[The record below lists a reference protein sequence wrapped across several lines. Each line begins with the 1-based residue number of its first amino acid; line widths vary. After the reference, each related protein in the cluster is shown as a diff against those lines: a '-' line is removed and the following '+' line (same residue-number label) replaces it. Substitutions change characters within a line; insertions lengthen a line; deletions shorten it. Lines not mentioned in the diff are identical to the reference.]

1 MSSDN
6 HIARQGITDT
16 LQENFMPYAMSV
28 IVSRAIPEI
37 DGFKPSHRKLL
48 YTMYKMN
55 LLKGT
60 RTKSANVVGQTMK
73 LNPHGDMAIYETMVR
88 LTRGHDALLH
98 AYVDSKGNFGKAT
111 SRDMRF
117 AASRYTEV
125 KLDDIC
131 QEIFKDIE
139 KDTVDFMDNYDSSTK
154 EPMLLPTTFPNIL
167 VNANKGIAVG
177 MASSIS
183 SFNLAEVCNLT
194 IAVLEGRDVHPS
206 QYLTGPDFSTGGY
219 LLYDEKVFRAI
230 YEDGIGSVKLR
241 SKYHYEKKTN
251 CIEITEIP
259 YTTTVEA
266 IIDKIIDHIK
276 SGKVRE
282 ISDVRD
288 ETDLKGLR
296 IALDLKRGTD
306 HEVLMHKLFKIT
318 PLEDTFS
325 CNFNLLINARP
336 KVLGVRGILDE
347 WILFRI
353 GCIQRQL
360 NFDLIGLNQKLHLLL
375 GLERVLLDIDQAI
388 RIVRETDDDQQ
399 VVPNLKVAF
408 KIDDI
413 QAEYVANIRL
423 RNLNKDYLIQR
434 IDEIVNLKRSIDEKT
449 TLRESPTKIKQ
460 LMISELKAIIK
471 KYAKP
476 RITEVLHHH
485 ANSGI
490 TDLHLI
496 EDYNLKL
503 FMTDHGYFKKIT
515 LTSLRANNTQKIKD
529 DDAFIQEC
537 DSTNLSDI
545 LFFSNQ
551 QNVYKLKCHEI
562 AEHKASELGH
572 YLQNLLELAEDER
585 IIFMHSTIDY
595 QGQLVIALD
604 NGKLAKIP
612 ISSYETKQNRRK
624 LVNAYTDK
632 GLVVRMIVIQE
643 ESQLVAVRTEGDQ
656 SKNLLVFSSE
666 IIPEKSTRNTQGVQV
681 IRLKKDASLTSLNL
695 LIELNLT
702 DASVYLTQTIPV
714 AGVKMTAKDKK
725 IHPEL

>member
-6 HIARQGITDT
+6 LIARQGITDT

-55 LLKGT
+55 LLKGN

-88 LTRGHDALLH
+88 LTKGHDALLH
-98 AYVDSKGNFGKAT
+98 AYVDSKGNFGKT
-111 SRDMRF
+111 SSRDMRF

-131 QEIFKDIE
+131 QEIFKDID
-139 KDTVDFMDNYDSSTK
+139 KDTVDFMDNYDSTTK

-177 MASSIS
+177 MASCIS
-183 SFNLAEVCNLT
+183 SFNLSEVCHLT
-194 IAVLEGRDVHPS
+194 VAVLEGRNVHPS

-219 LLYDEKVFRAI
+219 LLYDEKAFRSI
-230 YEDGIGSVKLR
+230 YDDGIGSVKLR
-241 SKYHYEKKTN
+241 SKYHYDKKLN

-266 IIDKIIDHIK
+266 IIDKIIDLIK

-306 HEVLMHKLFKIT
+306 YEVLMHKLFKMT

-325 CNFNLLINARP
+325 CNFNLLIHARP
-336 KVLGVRGILDE
+336 KVLGVLGILDE

-399 VVPNLKVAF
+399 VVPNLKTAF

-449 TLRESPTKIKQ
+449 ALKESPTKIKQ
-460 LMISELKAIIK
+460 LMISELKVIIK

-476 RITEVLHHH
+476 RVTEVLHQHV
-485 ANSGI
+485 NSAI
-490 TDLHLI
+490 TDLNLI

-529 DDAFIQEC
+529 DDVFIQEC
-537 DSTNLSDI
+537 DATNLSDI

-572 YLQNLLELAEDER
+572 YLQNLLELSENER

-595 QGQLVIALD
+595 QGQLIIALD
-604 NGKLAKIP
+604 NGKMAKIP

-632 GLVVRMIVIQE
+632 GQVVRMIVIDQE
-643 ESQLVAVRTEGDQ
+643 VQLVAVRTEGDL

-666 IIPEKSTRNTQGVQV
+666 IIPEKATRNTQGVQV
-681 IRLKKDASLTSLNL
+681 LRLKKDAYLSNLSLLN
-695 LIELNLT
+695 ELNLT
-702 DASVYLTQTIPV
+702 DAAVYLTQSIPV

>member
-6 HIARQGITDT
+6 LIARQGITDT

-55 LLKGT
+55 LLKGN

-88 LTRGHDALLH
+88 LTKGHDALLH
-98 AYVDSKGNFGKAT
+98 AYVDSKGNFGKT
-111 SRDMRF
+111 SSRDMRF

-131 QEIFKDIE
+131 QEIFKDID
-139 KDTVDFMDNYDSSTK
+139 KDTVDFMDNYDSTTK

-177 MASSIS
+177 MASCIS
-183 SFNLAEVCNLT
+183 SFNLSEVCHLT
-194 IAVLEGRDVHPS
+194 IAVLEGRTVHPS

-219 LLYDEKVFRAI
+219 LLYDEKAFRSI
-230 YEDGIGSVKLR
+230 YDDGVGSVKLR
-241 SKYHYEKKTN
+241 SKYIYDKKLN

-266 IIDKIIDHIK
+266 IIDKIIDLIK

-306 HEVLMHKLFKIT
+306 YEVLMHKLFKMT

-325 CNFNLLINARP
+325 CNFNLLIHARP
-336 KVLGVRGILDE
+336 KVLGVLGILDE

-399 VVPNLKVAF
+399 VVPNLKTSF

-449 TLRESPTKIKQ
+449 ALKDSPTKIKQ
-460 LMISELKAIIK
+460 LMISELKVIIK

-476 RITEVLHHH
+476 RVTEVLHQHV
-485 ANSGI
+485 NSAI
-490 TDLHLI
+490 TDLNLI

-529 DDAFIQEC
+529 DDVFIQEC
-537 DSTNLSDI
+537 DATNLSDI

-572 YLQNLLELAEDER
+572 YLQNLLELSENER

-595 QGQLVIALD
+595 QGQLIIALD
-604 NGKLAKIP
+604 NGKIAKIP

-632 GLVVRMIVIQE
+632 GQVVRMIVIDQE
-643 ESQLVAVRTEGDQ
+643 VQLVAVRTEGDL

-666 IIPEKSTRNTQGVQV
+666 IIPEKATRNTQGVQV
-681 IRLKKDASLTSLNL
+681 LRLKKDAYLSNLSLLN
-695 LIELNLT
+695 ELNLS
-702 DASVYLTQTIPV
+702 DASVYLTQSIPV